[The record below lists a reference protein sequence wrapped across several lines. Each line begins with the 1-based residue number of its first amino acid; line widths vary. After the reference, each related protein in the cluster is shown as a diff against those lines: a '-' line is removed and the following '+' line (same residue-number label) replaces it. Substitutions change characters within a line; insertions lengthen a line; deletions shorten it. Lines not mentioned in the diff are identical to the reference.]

1 MKYYVT
7 GLLLSTL
14 AVFAPIKAL
23 LLVTGILIFSD
34 LISGILA
41 ARKKGQKISSAGM
54 RRTITKVAVYNAAIM
69 LGFLTETYMLDGFL
83 PLSKIVSGL
92 ISVVE
97 FKSILENLDVVNG
110 NPIFKSLIEKLGSIN
125 DDKKPEA

>member
-1 MKYYVT
+1 MKDYVT

-69 LGFLTETYMLDGFL
+69 LGFLTEKYMLDGFL
-83 PLSKIVSGL
+83 PLSKIASGL

-97 FKSILENLDVVNG
+97 FKSILENLDSING

-125 DDKKPEA
+125 DDKKPGE

>member
-1 MKYYVT
+1 MKDYVT

-83 PLSKIVSGL
+83 PLSKIGSGL

-97 FKSILENLDVVNG
+97 FNSILENLDVVNG

>member
-1 MKYYVT
+1 
-7 GLLLSTL
+7 
-14 AVFAPIKAL
+14 
-23 LLVTGILIFSD
+23 
-34 LISGILA
+34 
-41 ARKKGQKISSAGM
+41 M